1 MNTIIERYDKIKLNI
16 SNINIPKQ
24 PNIIA
29 VSKTFPMEYIRP
41 LIDHGHI
48 HFGENKVQE
57 ALVKW
62 MDIKEQHKNL
72 KLIILIH

>member
-1 MNTIIERYDKIKLNI
+1 MHKTVQNIIQINTEIQKKIEMLNY
-16 SNINIPKQ
+16 STNF

-29 VSKTFPMEYIRP
+29 VSKTFPMEEIKP

-57 ALVKW
+57 AIDKW
-62 MDIKEQHKNL
+62 QDEIKKNS
-72 KLIILIH
+72 